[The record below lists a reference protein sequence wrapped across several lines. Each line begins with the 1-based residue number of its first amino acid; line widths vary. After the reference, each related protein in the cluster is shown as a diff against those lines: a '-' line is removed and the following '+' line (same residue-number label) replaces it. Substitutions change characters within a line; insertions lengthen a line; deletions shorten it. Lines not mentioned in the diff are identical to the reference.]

1 MKFKQTIHWVIALL
15 YIFTSTFLSAD
26 EVIKLA
32 NLNASPEARALLELL
47 YSISGKYTLTG
58 QHNYPNTKDRNSQF
72 AAKYI
77 GKTPAVFSTD
87 WGFAE
92 DGDTDSY
99 LARPDIVEEAKR
111 QHHLGSIITICW
123 HAVPPTADEPVTFRP
138 RSGEAAPESL
148 ASVQGQLLDQQ
159 FKDVLTP
166 GTKLYKR
173 WCAQVDTIAMYL
185 KKLQDAKV
193 PVLWRPYHEMN
204 GDWFWWGG
212 RRGEYSTAALYR
224 QLFDRFVNHHKLNNL
239 VWVWSVDRPIK
250 PEMQYSDYFPA
261 SEYLDVLSLDVYGRD
276 FNQTYYDSLI
286 ALSNEKPLV
295 LGEVGNPPTLEIL
308 DSQPKW
314 TLYVIWAGMVRNTLK
329 KQHQA
334 LTDDPRILSLEDPA
348 YWDAMAPFRSACGL
362 PPLPLE
368 EIQSDSSEVN
378 FSGEWIFNEE
388 KSILDRWGVSFLPY
402 KMEIIQKENDLTIHN
417 TFIVEYADDRVIEQ
431 KLTLDG
437 KECMSEFRN
446 SPRIMTAN
454 WSENGD
460 TLIIESKITFNRGGQ
475 TPEMVINEAW
485 TLLEQGKILSIK
497 QFSTSFWGER
507 NITLIFDKK

>member
-1 MKFKQTIHWVIALL
+1 MKFKQTIHRLIALL
-15 YIFTSTFLSAD
+15 CIFTSTFLSAD
-26 EVIKLA
+26 EVIKPV
-32 NLNASPEARALLELL
+32 NLNASPEAMALLVFL
-47 YSISGKYTLTG
+47 YTISGEYTLTG

-123 HAVPPTADEPVTFRP
+123 HAVPPTADEPVTFRQ

-224 QLFDRFVNHHKLNNL
+224 QLFERFVNHHKLNNL

-250 PEMQYSDYFPA
+250 PEMQYSDYFPG

-286 ALSNEKPLV
+286 ALSNGKPLV

-334 LTDDPRILSLEDPA
+334 LADDPRILSLEDPA
-348 YWDAMAPFRSACGL
+348 YWETLAPFRSACGL
-362 PPLPLE
+362 PSLPLE
-368 EIQSDSSEVN
+368 EMQPDSSEVN

-437 KECMSEFRN
+437 KECISEFRS

-485 TLLEQGKILSIK
+485 TLLEQGKILAIK
-497 QFSTSFWGER
+497 QFSTSFWGKR
-507 NITLIFDKK
+507 NITLIFEKK